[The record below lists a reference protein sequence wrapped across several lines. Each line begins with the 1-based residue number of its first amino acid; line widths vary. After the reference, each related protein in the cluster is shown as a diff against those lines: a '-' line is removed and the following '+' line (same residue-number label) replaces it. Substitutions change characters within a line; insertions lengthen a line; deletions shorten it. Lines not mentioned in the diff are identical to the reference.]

1 MTDTCGSVPTD
12 HAPGWNLRK
21 GAKDYR
27 KAKPRG
33 KPFKKGQDPR
43 RYTSKNADFA
53 RIAREHGAEAM
64 TAILEVMKDPKS
76 NDRAR
81 LEAAK
86 FLIERGFGKGETTHF
101 HQVDAGGSYLEA
113 LRQINSKPK
122 FELIDDEL
130 REVSPATDAVVISE
144 TTD

>member
-1 MTDTCGSVPTD
+1 VQDRIEMMTDAFCAVPTD
-12 HAPGWNLRK
+12 NAPGWNLRK

-27 KAKPRG
+27 RAKPRG

-64 TAILEVMKDPKS
+64 TTIHEVMEDPNA

-86 FLIERGFGKGETTHF
+86 FLIERGFGKGETKHF
-101 HQVDAGGSYLEA
+101 HQVDAGGSYIEA

-122 FELIDDEL
+122 FDLIDGEL
-130 REVSPATDAVVISE
+130 VEIPSD
-144 TTD
+144 